1 MYAGDGQAM
10 LPRTPQK
17 RTVIPEAPTVRP
29 MIGHSRREGI
39 PGSHGGG
46 GWERIAPMHIPDGF
60 LSAGVA
66 AGTWAAGAGTL
77 GWALRAERGDPE
89 RVPAGTLGA
98 LAGFVFAAQLVNVP
112 LLPGTSG
119 HLVGGMLAAALVGP
133 WRGLVVMA
141 VVLAVQALL
150 FQDGGVT
157 SFGANLLSMGGAG
170 CIGGHAVAS
179 LVSRFL
185 PGGRGFV
192 AGPVAGAFVGTLVG
206 AAFVASALALSG
218 LYPASGVLPLVL
230 SLHVPIALLEAALT
244 GAVLGTVLRWRP
256 DLVRGLQAA
265 GVPASRTAPVLGALV
280 VALAVA
286 AFLAPFAS
294 PLPDGLESAAE
305 RLGFARAARAVWPAV
320 APGYSVPWAA
330 LGRAGTALAGVL
342 GTLATAAL
350 AWTLSRG
357 LGASRQAGPHR

>member
-1 MYAGDGQAM
+1 
-10 LPRTPQK
+10 
-17 RTVIPEAPTVRP
+17 
-29 MIGHSRREGI
+29 
-39 PGSHGGG
+39 
-46 GWERIAPMHIPDGF
+46 MHIPDGF

-66 AGTWAAGAGTL
+66 AGTWAVGAGTL
-77 GWALRAERGDPE
+77 GWALRAERVDPE

-157 SFGANLLSMGGAG
+157 AFGANLLAMGGGG
-170 CIGGHAVAS
+170 CVGGHAVAS
-179 LVSRFL
+179 LVTRLL
-185 PGGRGFV
+185 PGARGFV

-206 AAFVASALALSG
+206 AAFVATALGLSG
-218 LYPASGVLPLVL
+218 LYPVSAVLPLVL
-230 SLHVPIALLEAALT
+230 SLHVPIALVEAALT
-244 GAVLGTVLRWRP
+244 GAILGTVLRWRP

-265 GVPASRTAPVLGALV
+265 GVPASRTAPVLGGLV

-286 AFLAPFAS
+286 AFFAPFAS

-305 RLGFARAARAVWPAV
+305 RLGFARAARALWPAP
-320 APGYSVPWAA
+320 APDYELPWAA

-342 GTLATAAL
+342 GTLAAAAL

-357 LGASRQAGPHR
+357 LGSSRQAGPHR

>member
-1 MYAGDGQAM
+1 
-10 LPRTPQK
+10 
-17 RTVIPEAPTVRP
+17 
-29 MIGHSRREGI
+29 
-39 PGSHGGG
+39 
-46 GWERIAPMHIPDGF
+46 MHVPDGF

-66 AGTWAAGAGTL
+66 AGTWAAGGGTL

-89 RVPAGTLGA
+89 HVPAGTLGA
-98 LAGFVFAAQLVNVP
+98 LSAFVFAAQLVNVP

-157 SFGANLLSMGGAG
+157 AYGANLLAMGGGGCLAG
-170 CIGGHAVAS
+170 LAVAS
-179 LVSRFL
+179 LVDRLL
-185 PGGRGFV
+185 PGARGRV

-206 AAFVASALALSG
+206 AAFVATALALSG
-218 LYPASGVLPLVL
+218 LYPAATVLPVML

-244 GAVLGTVLRWRP
+244 GAILGTLLRWRP
-256 DLVRGLQAA
+256 DLVRGLQAGGGA
-265 GVPASRTAPVLGALV
+265 GSRSTPVLGALV

-294 PLPDGLESAAE
+294 PLPDGLESVAE
-305 RLGFARAARAVWPAV
+305 RLGFAGAARALWPAP
-320 APGYSVPWAA
+320 APDYALPWAA
-330 LGRAGTALAGVL
+330 MGRAGTALAGVL
-342 GTLATAAL
+342 GTLAAAAL
-350 AWTLSRG
+350 AWVLSRG
-357 LGASRQAGPHR
+357 LGPREAGPHR